1 MPCGIDFNLSS
12 FKSDLLGQASGLISL
27 SGMIGTKFGVLA
39 QISQVASTLAAVKG
53 NLLSML
59 PIGALGDIAALAEG
73 GLRGQLGALAD
84 MVPGSGAALSKLT
97 SIASEFTGITN
108 LSGFANIDL
117 NNITNSVFSL
127 AGNFDPC
134 SIGIPNVFTDGAGD
148 LQSLASSVLG
158 IGKTDLAIDTTFL
171 QEATGGLF
179 SALENNVDIG
189 FGLGEFTTGLGDL
202 SSGIGGFTSGLGG
215 ITSQLTSSMGDL
227 SSQIAGGINVA
238 ALTSSA
244 TNLTSV
250 FNDVTTG
257 LPRALNTM
265 EIGNT
270 ISNLQ
275 KNIMPSVSG
284 MGDIIQSLPDGSQIL
299 RTKAML
305 QTELMDNIA
314 ILTEAS

>member
-12 FKSDLLGQASGLISL
+12 FKDGIIGQASGLISL
-27 SGMIGTKFGVLA
+27 AGTIGTPFGVLA
-39 QISQVASTLAAVKG
+39 NIAQVQATVALMKG

-59 PIGALGDIAALAEG
+59 PIGQLSDIAALASG
-73 GLRGQLGALAD
+73 GLRDQLGALAN

-117 NNITNSVFSL
+117 NDITNSVFSL

-158 IGKTDLAIDTTFL
+158 IGKTDLAIDTTFM

-179 SALENNVDIG
+179 SALDNNVDIG
-189 FGLGEFTTGLGDL
+189 FGLGEFTTGLGDI

-215 ITSQLTSSMGDL
+215 ITSQLTSGMGDL
-227 SSQIAGGINVA
+227 TSQIAGGINVA
-238 ALTSSA
+238 DMTSSA

-299 RTKAML
+299 RTKKML
-305 QTELMDNIA
+305 QREMMDNIA
-314 ILTEAS
+314 ILTEA

>member
-12 FKSDLLGQASGLISL
+12 FKDGIIGQASGLIGL
-27 SGMIGTKFGVLA
+27 AGTIGTPFGVLA
-39 QISQVASTLAAVKG
+39 NITQVQATVAMMKG

-59 PIGALGDIAALAEG
+59 PIGQLSDIAALASG
-73 GLRGQLGALAD
+73 GLRDQLGALAN

-117 NNITNSVFSL
+117 NDITNSVFSL

-179 SALENNVDIG
+179 SALDNNVDIG
-189 FGLGEFTTGLGDL
+189 FGLGEFTTGLGDI

-215 ITSQLTSSMGDL
+215 ITSQLTSGMGDL
-227 SSQIAGGINVA
+227 TSQIAGGINVGDM
-238 ALTSSA
+238 TSAA
-244 TNLTSV
+244 TNMTSV

-299 RTKAML
+299 RTKKML
-305 QTELMDNIA
+305 QREMMDNIA
-314 ILTEAS
+314 ILTEA

>member
-12 FKSDLLGQASGLISL
+12 FKSMAISQASSLIGLA
-27 SGMIGTKFGVLA
+27 GTIGTPFGVLA
-39 QISQVASTLAAVKG
+39 NIAQVQATVAAMKG

-59 PIGALGDIAALAEG
+59 PIGQLGDIAALASG
-73 GLRGQLGALAD
+73 GLRDQLGALAN

-97 SIASEFTGITN
+97 DIASEFTGITN

-117 NNITNSVFSL
+117 NDITNSVFSL
-127 AGNFDPC
+127 SGSFDPC
-134 SIGIPNVFTDGAGD
+134 SISIPNVFTDGAGD

-158 IGKTDLAIDTTFL
+158 IGKTDLAIDTTFM
-171 QEATGGLF
+171 QEATSGLF
-179 SALENNVDIG
+179 SALDNNVDIG
-189 FGLGEFTTGLGDL
+189 FGLGEFTTGLGDM

-215 ITSQLTSSMGDL
+215 ITSQLTSGMGDL
-227 SSQIAGGINVA
+227 TSQIAGGINVA
-238 ALTSSA
+238 DMTSSA
-244 TNLTSV
+244 TNLTSA

-305 QTELMDNIA
+305 QTEMMDNIA
-314 ILTEAS
+314 ILTEA

>member
-12 FKSDLLGQASGLISL
+12 FKDGIIGQASGLIGL
-27 SGMIGTKFGVLA
+27 AGTIGTPFGVLA
-39 QISQVASTLAAVKG
+39 NITQVQATVAMMKG

-59 PIGALGDIAALAEG
+59 PIGQLSDIAALAEG
-73 GLRGQLGALAD
+73 GLRSQLGALAD

-117 NNITNSVFSL
+117 NDITNSVFSL
-127 AGNFDPC
+127 SGSFDPC
-134 SIGIPNVFTDGAGD
+134 SIDIPNVFSDASGA
-148 LQSLASSVLG
+148 LQSLASSVPK
-158 IGKTDLAIDTTFL
+158 IGSTDLAIDTTFM

-179 SALENNVDIG
+179 SAFENNVDIG
-189 FGLGEFTTGLGDL
+189 FGLGEFTTGFGDL

-215 ITSQLTSSMGDL
+215 ITSQLTSGMGDL
-227 SSQIAGGINVA
+227 TSQLAGGINVSE
-238 ALTSSA
+238 LTSSA
-244 TNLTSV
+244 TNLTSA

-275 KNIMPSVSG
+275 KNISPSVSG
-284 MGDIIQSLPDGSQIL
+284 MGSIIQKLPDGSQIL
-299 RTKAML
+299 RTGKML
-305 QTELMDNIA
+305 QTELKDNIA
-314 ILTEAS
+314 ILTEV